1 MNEKNTVTIL
11 EAIAEGIRSMQ
22 TDIFLKDME
31 IERLRNRVAELEDKL
46 GERKDDKN

>member
-11 EAIAEGIRSMQ
+11 ETLAEGIRSMQ

-31 IERLRNRVAELEDKL
+31 IERLRARIAELETIL